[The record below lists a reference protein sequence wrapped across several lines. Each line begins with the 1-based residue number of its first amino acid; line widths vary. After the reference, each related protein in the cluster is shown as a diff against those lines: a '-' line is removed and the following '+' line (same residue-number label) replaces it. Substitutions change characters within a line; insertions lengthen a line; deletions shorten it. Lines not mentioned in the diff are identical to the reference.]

1 MGYWIRIPTPTT
13 LCRHNKYNQRGIKMK
28 MDIKTIAELLNHYE
42 TISIQTRQITVKD
55 LTKDKIKYFEEYLVL
70 TINSK
75 EDVIINVNDIKA
87 VYGRKKQ

>member
-1 MGYWIRIPTPTT
+1 
-13 LCRHNKYNQRGIKMK
+13 MK